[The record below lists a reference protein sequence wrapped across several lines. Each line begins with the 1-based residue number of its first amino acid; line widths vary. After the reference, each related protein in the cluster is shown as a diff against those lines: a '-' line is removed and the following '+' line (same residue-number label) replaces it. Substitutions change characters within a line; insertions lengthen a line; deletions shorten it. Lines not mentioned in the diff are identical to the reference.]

1 MIEQI
6 VMVLHVIVALAIVGL
21 ILLQQGKGADMGASF
36 GGGGSQTLFGPSGGG
51 NLLTRATAVLAA
63 VFFAT
68 SFGLAIIAKQK
79 ASMTA
84 VDELIATPTVIAEQV
99 ENSAAD
105 TIEASFDELPDF
117 EVIEPE
123 VADGLDNAVQALE
136 ATADDAESI
145 IDNLPE

>member
-1 MIEQI
+1 
-6 VMVLHVIVALAIVGL
+6 
-21 ILLQQGKGADMGASF
+21 
-36 GGGGSQTLFGPSGGG
+36 
-51 NLLTRATAVLAA
+51 
-63 VFFAT
+63 
-68 SFGLAIIAKQK
+68 
-79 ASMTA
+79 MTA

-123 VADGLDNAVQALE
+123 VADGVDNAVQALE

>member
-123 VADGLDNAVQALE
+123 VADGVDNAVQALE

>member
-51 NLLTRATAVLAA
+51 NLLTQATAVLAA

-68 SFGLAIIAKQK
+68 SFGLAVIAKQK
-79 ASMTA
+79 ASMTT
-84 VDELIATPTVIAEQV
+84 VDELIATPTMVTEQV
-99 ENSAAD
+99 ESGAAD
-105 TIEASFDELPDF
+105 AIEASFDELPDF
-117 EVIEPE
+117 EVVEPE
-123 VADGLDNAVQALE
+123 VADSLGEAVQSLE